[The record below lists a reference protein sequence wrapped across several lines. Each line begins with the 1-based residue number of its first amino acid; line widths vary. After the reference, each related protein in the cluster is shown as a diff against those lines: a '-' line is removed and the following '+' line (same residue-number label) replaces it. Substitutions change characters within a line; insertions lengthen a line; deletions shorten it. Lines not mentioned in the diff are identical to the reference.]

1 MTGGSKVSGFKQIG
15 TAAVVR
21 GQDKWLLMGAK
32 CSDCGTLL
40 YPVLTICPECGGHC
54 FVASPLHGFG
64 NLYSYSVVHTGP
76 KGVAVPYAV
85 GYVDL
90 CDGLR
95 MFARIEVAPHTV
107 EIGLQLELRVM
118 PANRQASQFTYF
130 FTVPGEPLQQVN
142 S

>member
-1 MTGGSKVSGFKQIG
+1 MSGFKRIG

-21 GQDKWLLMGAK
+21 GEGKWSLMGAK
-32 CSDCGTLL
+32 CADCGALL
-40 YPVLTICPECGGHC
+40 YPVLTTCPECGSQSFG
-54 FVASPLHGFG
+54 ASPLQTFG
-64 NLYSYSVVHTGP
+64 NLYSYSVVHAGP
-76 KGVAVPYAV
+76 KGVTVPYVV

-107 EIGLQLELRVM
+107 EIGQQLELRVV
-118 PANRQASQFTYF
+118 PANKQASQFTYF
-130 FTVPGEPLQQVN
+130 FTAPGGLSQQVN